1 MLYCSAAVSCNTA
14 TLQYRSTDISVFREW
29 IMTIGRFGLRR
40 RNYDFPPF
48 RPPSEANS
56 LLLRVTRGCPWNRC
70 TFCSMYKGVKFE
82 IRDLEEILG
91 DIELARDLYGDRIRT
106 VFIGDSNSLVAKTEM
121 LVKILN
127 ALFSSFPHIERV
139 TSYARA
145 KTIAKKPLEDLIK
158 IYEAGLTRLHVGL
171 ETGDRDL
178 LQEIEKGASPEEMI
192 EAGRKAKEAG
202 FEYSLYVLLGIGGE
216 EKWEQHARG
225 TAEVLNQ
232 VDPHFIRVRTF
243 IAQPNSL
250 LYEAVEEGRLHPASP
265 ETILKETKLLLEK
278 LQVTSQFL
286 SDHISNLLPLHGKL
300 PEDKERMLQMIEE
313 ALTGLKENDLLREE
327 MEIRRHLTN
336 L

>member
-1 MLYCSAAVSCNTA
+1 
-14 TLQYRSTDISVFREW
+14 
-29 IMTIGRFGLRR
+29 MTIGRFGLRKKS
-40 RNYDFPPF
+40 YDFPPF

-70 TFCSMYKGVKFE
+70 TFCSMYKDMKFE
-82 IRDLEEILG
+82 IREIEEVLG
-91 DIELARDLYGDRIRT
+91 DIESARDLYGDRIHT

-121 LVKILN
+121 LVKILDS
-127 ALFSSFPHIERV
+127 LISSFPHIERV

-158 IYEAGLTRLHVGL
+158 IRQAGLTRLHVGL

-178 LQEIEKGASPEEMI
+178 LKEMEKGATPEEMI
-192 EAGRKAKEAG
+192 AAGKKAKEAG

-243 IAQPNSL
+243 IPQPNSP
-250 LYEAVEEGRLHPASP
+250 LYEAMARGDFTSSSP
-265 ETILKETKLLLEK
+265 ETILKETKLLLER
-278 LQVTSQFL
+278 LNVTSQFL

-300 PEDKERMLQMIEE
+300 PEDKEKMIQMIEE
-313 ALTGLKENDLLREE
+313 ALGGLSENDLLREE
-327 MEIRRHLTN
+327 MEMRRHLTN

>member
-1 MLYCSAAVSCNTA
+1 
-14 TLQYRSTDISVFREW
+14 
-29 IMTIGRFGLRR
+29 MTIGRFGLRR

-70 TFCSMYKGVKFE
+70 TFCSMYKGMKFE
-82 IRDLEEILG
+82 VRDLEEILG
-91 DIELARDLYGDRIRT
+91 DIELARDLYGDRIGT

-121 LVKILN
+121 LVKVLN
-127 ALFSSFPHIERV
+127 ALFTSFPNIQRV

-158 IYEAGLTRLHVGL
+158 IYQAGLTRLHVGL
-171 ETGDRDL
+171 ETGDREL
-178 LQEIEKGASPEEMI
+178 LKEIEKGATPEEMI
-192 EAGRKAKEAG
+192 EAGKRAKEAG

-232 VDPHFIRVRTF
+232 IDPHFIRVRTF
-243 IAQPNSL
+243 IPQPDSP
-250 LYEAVEEGRLHPASP
+250 LYEAMVKGRFQPASP
-265 ETILKETKLLLEK
+265 ETILEETKLLLQK

-300 PEDKERMLQMIEE
+300 PEDKEKMIQMIGG
-313 ALTGLKENDLLREE
+313 ALKELKENDLLREE
-327 MEIRRHLTN
+327 MEMRRHLTN

>member
-1 MLYCSAAVSCNTA
+1 
-14 TLQYRSTDISVFREW
+14 
-29 IMTIGRFGLRR
+29 MTIGRFGLRR
-40 RNYDFPPF
+40 KSYDFPPF

-70 TFCSMYKGVKFE
+70 TFCSMYKTTKFE

-91 DIELARDLYGDRIRT
+91 DIELAKDLYGDRVRT
-106 VFIGDSNSLVAKTEM
+106 IFIGDSNSLVAKTEM

-158 IYEAGLTRLHVGL
+158 IYQAGLTRLHVGL

-178 LQEIEKGASPEEMI
+178 LKKIEKGATPEEMI
-192 EAGRKAKEAG
+192 EGGRKAKKAG
-202 FEYSLYVLLGIGGE
+202 FEYSLYVLLGVGGE
-216 EKWEQHARG
+216 EKWEQHAKG

-243 IAQPNSL
+243 IPQPNSP
-250 LYEAVEEGRLHPASP
+250 LYEAMVEGSFQPASP

-300 PEDKERMLQMIEE
+300 PEDKEKMIQMLEE
-313 ALTGLKENDLLREE
+313 ALKELRENDLLREE
-327 MEIRRHLTN
+327 MEMRRHLTN

>member
-1 MLYCSAAVSCNTA
+1 
-14 TLQYRSTDISVFREW
+14 
-29 IMTIGRFGLRR
+29 MTIGGFGLRR
-40 RNYDFPPF
+40 RSYDFPPF

-70 TFCSMYKGVKFE
+70 AFCSMYKGMKFE
-82 IRDLEEILG
+82 IRELEEILG
-91 DIELARDLYGDRIRT
+91 DIESARELYGDRVRT

-121 LVKILN
+121 LVKILD
-127 ALFSSFPHIERV
+127 ALSSSFPHVERV

-145 KTIAKKPLEDLIK
+145 KTIAKKPLEDLRRILQ
-158 IYEAGLTRLHVGL
+158 AGLTRLHVGL

-178 LQEIEKGASPEEMI
+178 LKEIEKGATPEEMI
-192 EAGRKAKEAG
+192 EAGGKAKEAG

-243 IAQPNSL
+243 IPQPNSP
-250 LYEAVEEGRLHPASP
+250 LYEAMEQGHFHSASA

-300 PEDKERMLQMIEE
+300 PEDKEKMIHLIDE
-313 ALTGLKENDLLREE
+313 GLKELTENDRLREE
-327 MEIRRHLTN
+327 MEMRRHLTN

>member
-1 MLYCSAAVSCNTA
+1 
-14 TLQYRSTDISVFREW
+14 
-29 IMTIGRFGLRR
+29 MTIGRFGLRR
-40 RNYDFPPF
+40 KNYDFPPF

-70 TFCSMYKGVKFE
+70 TFCSMYKGMKFE

-91 DIELARDLYGDRIRT
+91 DIELAKDLYGDRIGT
-106 VFIGDSNSLVAKTEM
+106 IFIGDSNSLVAKAEM
-121 LVKILN
+121 LVKVLN

-145 KTIAKKPLEDLIK
+145 KTIAKKPLEDLKK
-158 IYEAGLTRLHVGL
+158 IYRAGLTRLHVGL

-178 LQEIEKGASPEEMI
+178 LKEIEKGATPEEMI

-216 EKWEQHARG
+216 EKWEQHAKG

-243 IAQPNSL
+243 IPQPNSS
-250 LYEAVEEGRLHPASP
+250 LYEAMGKGGFQSASP
-265 ETILKETKLLLEK
+265 ETILNETKLLLEK

-300 PEDKERMLQMIEE
+300 PEDKEKMIQMIDE
-313 ALTGLKENDLLREE
+313 ALRGLKENDLLREE
-327 MEIRRHLTN
+327 MEMRRHLTN

>member
-1 MLYCSAAVSCNTA
+1 
-14 TLQYRSTDISVFREW
+14 
-29 IMTIGRFGLRR
+29 
-40 RNYDFPPF
+40 
-48 RPPSEANS
+48 
-56 LLLRVTRGCPWNRC
+56 
-70 TFCSMYKGVKFE
+70 MYKGMKFE

-91 DIELARDLYGDRIRT
+91 DIEMARDLYGDRIRT
-106 VFIGDSNSLVAKTEM
+106 IFIGDSNSLVTKTEM

-158 IYEAGLTRLHVGL
+158 IYQAGLTRLHVGL
-171 ETGDRDL
+171 ETGDREL
-178 LQEIEKGASPEEMI
+178 LKEIAKGATPEEMI

-232 VDPHFIRVRTF
+232 IDPHFIRVRTF
-243 IAQPNSL
+243 IPQPHSP
-250 LYEAVEEGRLHPASP
+250 LYEAMAKGGFQSASP
-265 ETILKETKLLLEK
+265 ETILKETKLLLEM

-300 PEDKERMLQMIEE
+300 PGDKEKMIQMIEG
-313 ALTGLKENDLLREE
+313 ALKDLRENDLLREE
-327 MEIRRHLTN
+327 MEMRRHLTN

>member
-1 MLYCSAAVSCNTA
+1 
-14 TLQYRSTDISVFREW
+14 
-29 IMTIGRFGLRR
+29 MTIGRFGLRR
-40 RNYDFPPF
+40 RDYDFPPF

-70 TFCSMYKGVKFE
+70 TFCSMYKGLKFE
-82 IRDLEEILG
+82 IRKIEEILE
-91 DIELARDLYGDRIRT
+91 DIESASDLYGDRVRT
-106 VFIGDSNSLVAKTEM
+106 IFIGDSNSLVAKTEM

-127 ALFSSFPHIERV
+127 TLLSSFPHIERV

-158 IYEAGLTRLHVGL
+158 IRQAGLTRLHVGL
-171 ETGDRDL
+171 ETGDREL
-178 LQEIEKGASPEEMI
+178 LKEIEKGATPEEMV

-216 EKWEQHARG
+216 EKWERHARG

-232 VDPHFIRVRTF
+232 INPHFIRVRTF
-243 IAQPNSL
+243 VPQPNSAF
-250 LYEAVEEGRLHPASP
+250 YGAMMEGRFQPASP
-265 ETILKETKLLLEK
+265 ETILKETKLLLEG
-278 LQVTSQFL
+278 LHVTSEFL

-300 PEDKERMLQMIEE
+300 PEDQEKMIQMTGE
-313 ALTGLKENDLLREE
+313 ALKELGENNSLREE
-327 MEIRRHLTN
+327 MEMRRHLTN

>member
-1 MLYCSAAVSCNTA
+1 
-14 TLQYRSTDISVFREW
+14 
-29 IMTIGRFGLRR
+29 MTIGRFGLRR
-40 RNYDFPPF
+40 KNYDFPPF

-70 TFCSMYKGVKFE
+70 TFCSMYKGMKFE

-91 DIELARDLYGDRIRT
+91 DIELAKDLYGDRIGT
-106 VFIGDSNSLVAKTEM
+106 IFIGDSNSLVAKAEM
-121 LVKILN
+121 LVKVLN

-145 KTIAKKPLEDLIK
+145 KTIAKKPLEDLKK
-158 IYEAGLTRLHVGL
+158 IYQAGLTRLHVGL

-178 LQEIEKGASPEEMI
+178 LKEIEKGATPEEMI

-216 EKWEQHARG
+216 DKWEQHARG
-225 TAEVLNQ
+225 TSEVLNQ

-243 IAQPNSL
+243 IPQPNSP
-250 LYEAVEEGRLHPASP
+250 LYDAMMKGDFQSASP
-265 ETILKETKLLLEK
+265 ETILKETKLLLEG
-278 LQVTSQFL
+278 LHVTSQFL
-286 SDHISNLLPLHGKL
+286 SDHISNLLPLHGRL
-300 PEDKERMLQMIEE
+300 PEDKEKMIQIIEE
-313 ALTGLKENDLLREE
+313 ALKGLRENDGLREE
-327 MEIRRHLTN
+327 MEMRRHLTN

>member
-1 MLYCSAAVSCNTA
+1 
-14 TLQYRSTDISVFREW
+14 
-29 IMTIGRFGLRR
+29 MTIGRFGLRR
-40 RNYDFPPF
+40 KNYDFPPF

-70 TFCSMYKGVKFE
+70 AFCSMYKGMKFE
-82 IRDLEEILG
+82 IRGLEEILG
-91 DIELARDLYGDRIRT
+91 DIELAGDLYGDRVRT

-121 LVKILN
+121 LVKVLN
-127 ALFSSFPHIERV
+127 TLFSSFPRIERV

-145 KTIAKKPLEDLIK
+145 KTIAKKPLEDLRK
-158 IYEAGLTRLHVGL
+158 IFQAGLTRLHVGL

-178 LQEIEKGASPEEMI
+178 LREIEKGATPEEMI

-216 EKWEQHARG
+216 EKWEQHATG

-232 VDPHFIRVRTF
+232 IDPHFIRVRTF
-243 IAQPNSL
+243 IPQPNSP
-250 LYEAVEEGRLHPASP
+250 LYEATGQGQFQPASA
-265 ETILKETKLLLEK
+265 ESILKETKLLLEK

-300 PEDKERMLQMIEE
+300 PEDKEKMIHLIDE
-313 ALTGLKENDLLREE
+313 GLKELTENDRLREE
-327 MEIRRHLTN
+327 MEMRRHLTN

>member
-1 MLYCSAAVSCNTA
+1 M
-14 TLQYRSTDISVFREW
+14 
-29 IMTIGRFGLRR
+29 
-40 RNYDFPPF
+40 
-48 RPPSEANS
+48 
-56 LLLRVTRGCPWNRC
+56 
-70 TFCSMYKGVKFE
+70 KFE

-91 DIELARDLYGDRIRT
+91 DIELAKDLYGNRVRT
-106 VFIGDSNSLVAKTEM
+106 IFIGDSNSLVAKTEM

-158 IYEAGLTRLHVGL
+158 IYQAGLTRLHVGL

-178 LQEIEKGASPEEMI
+178 LKKIEKGATPEEMI
-192 EAGRKAKEAG
+192 EGGRKAKKAG
-202 FEYSLYVLLGIGGE
+202 FEYSLYVLLGVGGE

-243 IAQPNSL
+243 IPQPNSP
-250 LYEAVEEGRLHPASP
+250 LYEAMVEGSFQPASP

-300 PEDKERMLQMIEE
+300 PEDKEKMIQMLEE
-313 ALTGLKENDLLREE
+313 ALKELRENDLLREE
-327 MEIRRHLTN
+327 MEMRRHLTN